1 MFYLEKNIPLICS
14 KNSLQDCKKNV
25 RKFWIWHVQKF
36 PCSLQVFS
44 QGKSSKFLGFLSTNK
59 FILIRAESEINANQW
74 FRDKIFFCLALVAFG
89 NRTII
94 PALQAWRCKQVE
106 NVNPPPQNFLFLA
119 ASYRVICIR
128 PKVRWLLLLLFMKSD
143 PPSYF
148 TSTYYTIVQF
158 VKKSSTFIHQITLLC
173 TRNLLLLHGTFAALS
188 T

>member
-1 MFYLEKNIPLICS
+1 M
-14 KNSLQDCKKNV
+14 
-25 RKFWIWHVQKF
+25 
-36 PCSLQVFS
+36 QVFS

-173 TRNLLLLHGTFAALS
+173 RRFLCFLRWSLTEIGDLVVWWKMALLAKGSRQTYWCVFDFME
-188 T
+188 TVRDFFV